1 MAKDS
6 ILDRADARLR
16 GKSSSDESVADKGG
30 RKAGGTVVRRRSR
43 GGKAAEADAS
53 SNGANGA
60 EAKATTVRRRTTV
73 RRKAATTAPVV
84 EVEAPAAAP
93 VAPEEPAAT
102 PVESDPV
109 ETAPEVE
116 ASSETVVE
124 EPKAVE
130 VEVASEAAPEAEEPE
145 VAAAASEDSDSD
157 SDPGSDLPPSI
168 DDLLSSSA
176 ERKKRVHKVLSD
188 EQIEAEKQGKVA
200 SVTPSADVSASGEGA
215 AAEPSEEEA
224 EVAGDAAGASVE
236 AAAAAAE
243 LDPNA
248 SLEDLLKEQGIVQH
262 KPKKGRR
269 IIEDEVS
276 ATTLA
281 AANAAQIQAKADVP
295 SGPSLYEKA
304 TPRNKPIRFLD
315 PATIQRER
323 EARARRG
330 RRKEVV
336 SPRDN
341 LYGGARGR
349 NRRKGRAPAK
359 GSGKSTEITTA
370 AAHKRVIKVHGGIT
384 VADLANGMGIKGGML
399 IKTLVGMGQ
408 MVTLNEVLDVETA
421 QLIAEDFDY
430 QVEDVSFDEEEI
442 LQQSEDLDADED
454 LEARAPV
461 VTIMGHVDHGKTSLL
476 DLIRKSKV
484 AEGEAGGITQHVS
497 AFDVVAEGESITFV
511 DTPGHAA
518 FTAMRARGADMT
530 DIVVL
535 VVAATEGVMPQTV
548 EVIAHAKAAEVP
560 IIVAMNKMDLAEA
573 NPDKCRQQLSEQEL
587 IPEDWGGET
596 QMIPVSAKTGEG
608 LDSLLEAINL
618 QAEML
623 ELKANPKRQA
633 SGRVIEAQV
642 EKGRGPVSI
651 VLVQR
656 GTLRSGD
663 IVVAGTEFGRVR
675 ALFETG
681 TKKPKKLKEVG
692 PSSPVAILGL
702 SGLPSAGD
710 EFAVVDNDKA
720 AKSVV
725 EHRKD
730 IERKKMD
737 VKKGMS
743 LDDVFS
749 RMKEGEIK
757 ELNLIIKA
765 DVQGSIEA
773 LKQVLTEIE
782 VRDTR
787 VKIIHSGVGGVTLG
801 DVTLAEASSA
811 IIVGFGVRPDA
822 KARNE
827 ADRAKVEIRTY
838 RIIYEAVDEIK
849 AALVGMLDPE
859 FRETVVGHAEVR
871 DTFKIS
877 KVGVICGSFVQDGKV
892 SRNHK
897 IRVLR
902 NSVVVWEGG
911 VKSVRRFKDDV
922 KEVLQGYECGIGL
935 DGYDDV
941 KEGDILETFIIEEI
955 RPTV

>member
-1 MAKDS
+1 
-6 ILDRADARLR
+6 
-16 GKSSSDESVADKGG
+16 V
-30 RKAGGTVVRRRSR
+30 
-43 GGKAAEADAS
+43 AEA
-53 SNGANGA
+53 
-60 EAKATTVRRRTTV
+60 E
-73 RRKAATTAPVV
+73 
-84 EVEAPAAAP
+84 AP
-93 VAPEEPAAT
+93 VAAPAPPEEPVVAPVDSE
-102 PVESDPV
+102 PVEAAPEVEQSSEPAV
-109 ETAPEVE
+109 EEPPAVEAETAPE
-116 ASSETVVE
+116 T
-124 EPKAVE
+124 
-130 VEVASEAAPEAEEPE
+130 APEAEEPQ
-145 VAAAASEDSDSD
+145 VAAAASEDSEA
-157 SDPGSDLPPSI
+157 GLPPSI

-200 SVTPSADVSASGEGA
+200 AVTPVTPVAAVSESDEADT
-215 AAEPSEEEA
+215 
-224 EVAGDAAGASVE
+224 SVE
-236 AAAAAAE
+236 AGAEQADAAVETEAASSEAAATTKS
-243 LDPNA
+243 DPNA

-281 AANAAQIQAKADVP
+281 AANAAQMQAKSDVP
-295 SGPSLYEKA
+295 TGPSLYEKA

-336 SPRDN
+336 SPRAN
-341 LYGGARGR
+341 LYGARGR
-349 NRRKGRAPAK
+349 GRRKGRAPAK

-384 VADLANGMGIKGGML
+384 VADLANGIGIKGGML

-408 MVTLNEVLDVETA
+408 MVTLNDLLDIETA

-430 QVEDVSFDEEEI
+430 QVEDISFDEEEI
-442 LQQSEDLDADED
+442 LQQSDELDAQED
-454 LEARAPV
+454 LETRAPV

-497 AFDVVAEGESITFV
+497 AFDVVAEGASITFV

-548 EVIAHAKAAEVP
+548 EVIAHAKAASVP

-623 ELKANPKRQA
+623 ELKSNPNRQA

-681 TKKPKKLKEVG
+681 TKKPNKLKEVG

-710 EFAVVDNDKA
+710 EFAVVDSDKA

-743 LDDVFS
+743 LEDVFS

-838 RIIYEAVDEIK
+838 RVIYEAVDEIK

-877 KVGVICGSFVQDGKV
+877 KIGVICGSFVQDGKV

-955 RPTV
+955 RPTI

>member
-1 MAKDS
+1 
-6 ILDRADARLR
+6 
-16 GKSSSDESVADKGG
+16 
-30 RKAGGTVVRRRSR
+30 
-43 GGKAAEADAS
+43 
-53 SNGANGA
+53 
-60 EAKATTVRRRTTV
+60 
-73 RRKAATTAPVV
+73 
-84 EVEAPAAAP
+84 
-93 VAPEEPAAT
+93 
-102 PVESDPV
+102 
-109 ETAPEVE
+109 
-116 ASSETVVE
+116 
-124 EPKAVE
+124 
-130 VEVASEAAPEAEEPE
+130 
-145 VAAAASEDSDSD
+145 
-157 SDPGSDLPPSI
+157 
-168 DDLLSSSA
+168 
-176 ERKKRVHKVLSD
+176 VLSD

-200 SVTPSADVSASGEGA
+200 AVTPVTPVAAVSESDEADT
-215 AAEPSEEEA
+215 
-224 EVAGDAAGASVE
+224 SVE
-236 AAAAAAE
+236 AGAEQADAAVETEAASSEAAATTKS
-243 LDPNA
+243 DPNA

-281 AANAAQIQAKADVP
+281 AANAAQMQAKSDVP
-295 SGPSLYEKA
+295 TGPSLYEKA

-336 SPRDN
+336 SPRAN
-341 LYGGARGR
+341 LYGARGR
-349 NRRKGRAPAK
+349 GRRKGRAPAK

-384 VADLANGMGIKGGML
+384 VADLANGIGIKGGML

-408 MVTLNEVLDVETA
+408 MVTLNDLLDIETA

-430 QVEDVSFDEEEI
+430 QVEDISFDEEEI
-442 LQQSEDLDADED
+442 LQQSDELDAQED
-454 LEARAPV
+454 LETRAPV

-497 AFDVVAEGESITFV
+497 AFDVVAEGASITFV

-548 EVIAHAKAAEVP
+548 EVIAHAKAASVP

-623 ELKANPKRQA
+623 ELKSNPNRQA

-681 TKKPKKLKEVG
+681 TKKPNKLKEVG

-710 EFAVVDNDKA
+710 EFAVVDSDKA

-743 LDDVFS
+743 LEDVFS

-838 RIIYEAVDEIK
+838 RVIYEAVDEIK

-877 KVGVICGSFVQDGKV
+877 KIGVICGSFVQDGKV

-955 RPTV
+955 RPTI

>member
-1 MAKDS
+1 
-6 ILDRADARLR
+6 
-16 GKSSSDESVADKGG
+16 
-30 RKAGGTVVRRRSR
+30 
-43 GGKAAEADAS
+43 
-53 SNGANGA
+53 
-60 EAKATTVRRRTTV
+60 
-73 RRKAATTAPVV
+73 
-84 EVEAPAAAP
+84 
-93 VAPEEPAAT
+93 
-102 PVESDPV
+102 
-109 ETAPEVE
+109 
-116 ASSETVVE
+116 
-124 EPKAVE
+124 
-130 VEVASEAAPEAEEPE
+130 
-145 VAAAASEDSDSD
+145 
-157 SDPGSDLPPSI
+157 
-168 DDLLSSSA
+168 
-176 ERKKRVHKVLSD
+176 VLSD

-200 SVTPSADVSASGEGA
+200 AATPVAAASESGEADTSVDASAEQADPAVETEA
-215 AAEPSEEEA
+215 AS
-224 EVAGDAAGASVE
+224 SE
-236 AAAAAAE
+236 AAAATKS
-243 LDPNA
+243 DPNA

-281 AANAAQIQAKADVP
+281 AANAAQMQAKSDAP
-295 SGPSLYEKA
+295 TGPSLYEKA

-341 LYGGARGR
+341 LYGARGR
-349 NRRKGRAPAK
+349 GRRKGRAPAK

-384 VADLANGMGIKGGML
+384 VADLADGMGVKGGML

-408 MVTLNEVLDVETA
+408 MVTLNDLLDIETA
-421 QLIAEDFDY
+421 QLIAEDFEY
-430 QVEDVSFDEEEI
+430 QVEDISFDEEEI
-442 LQQSEDLDADED
+442 LQQSDELDAQED
-454 LEARAPV
+454 LETRAPV

-535 VVAATEGVMPQTV
+535 VVAATEGVMPQTI
-548 EVIAHAKAAEVP
+548 EVIAHAKAASVP

-596 QMIPVSAKTGEG
+596 QMIPVSAKTGDG

-623 ELKANPKRQA
+623 ELKSNPNRQA

-692 PSSPVAILGL
+692 PSTPVAILGL

-710 EFAVVDNDKA
+710 EFAVVDSDKA

-730 IERKKMD
+730 LERKKMD

-743 LDDVFS
+743 LEDVFS

-838 RIIYEAVDEIK
+838 RVIYEAVDEIK

-877 KVGVICGSFVQDGKV
+877 KIGVICGSFVQDGKV

-955 RPTV
+955 RPTI

>member
-1 MAKDS
+1 
-6 ILDRADARLR
+6 
-16 GKSSSDESVADKGG
+16 V
-30 RKAGGTVVRRRSR
+30 
-43 GGKAAEADAS
+43 AEA
-53 SNGANGA
+53 
-60 EAKATTVRRRTTV
+60 E
-73 RRKAATTAPVV
+73 APVA
-84 EVEAPAAAP
+84 APA
-93 VAPEEPAAT
+93 APEEPVVAPVDSE
-102 PVESDPV
+102 PVEAAPEVEQSSEPAV
-109 ETAPEVE
+109 EEPPAVEAETAPE
-116 ASSETVVE
+116 T
-124 EPKAVE
+124 
-130 VEVASEAAPEAEEPE
+130 APEAEEPQ
-145 VAAAASEDSDSD
+145 VAAAASEDSEA
-157 SDPGSDLPPSI
+157 GLPPSI

-200 SVTPSADVSASGEGA
+200 AVTPVTPVAAVSESDEADT
-215 AAEPSEEEA
+215 
-224 EVAGDAAGASVE
+224 SVE
-236 AAAAAAE
+236 AGAEQADAAVETEAASSEAAATTKS
-243 LDPNA
+243 DPNA

-281 AANAAQIQAKADVP
+281 AANAAQMQAKSDVP
-295 SGPSLYEKA
+295 TGPSLYEKA

-336 SPRDN
+336 SPRAN
-341 LYGGARGR
+341 LYGARGR
-349 NRRKGRAPAK
+349 GRRKGRAPAK

-384 VADLANGMGIKGGML
+384 VADLANGIGIKGGML

-408 MVTLNEVLDVETA
+408 MVTLNDLLDIETA

-430 QVEDVSFDEEEI
+430 QVEDISFDEEEI
-442 LQQSEDLDADED
+442 LQQSDELDAQED
-454 LEARAPV
+454 LETRAPV

-497 AFDVVAEGESITFV
+497 AFDVVAEGASITFV

-548 EVIAHAKAAEVP
+548 EVIAHAKAASVP

-623 ELKANPKRQA
+623 ELKSNPNRQA

-681 TKKPKKLKEVG
+681 TKKPNKLKEVG

-710 EFAVVDNDKA
+710 EFAVVDSDKA

-743 LDDVFS
+743 LEDVFS

-838 RIIYEAVDEIK
+838 RVIYEAVDEIK

-877 KVGVICGSFVQDGKV
+877 KIGVICGSFVQDGKV

-955 RPTV
+955 RPTI

>member
-6 ILDRADARLR
+6 ILDRADALLR
-16 GKSSSDESVADKGG
+16 GKSSSDEGAADKGG
-30 RKAGGTVVRRRSR
+30 RQAGGTVVRRRSR
-43 GGKAAEADAS
+43 GGKAAEADAGN
-53 SNGANGA
+53 NGANGA

-73 RRKAATTAPVV
+73 RRKAAPAAPTA
-84 EVEAPAAAP
+84 EVEAPVTAP
-93 VAPEEPAAT
+93 AAPEEPVAA
-102 PVESDPV
+102 PVESEPV
-109 ETAPEVE
+109 EAAPEVE
-116 ASSETVVE
+116 PSSEPAVE

-130 VEVASEAAPEAEEPE
+130 VESVPETAPEAEEPE
-145 VAAAASEDSDSD
+145 VAAAASESSEADS
-157 SDPGSDLPPSI
+157 GLPPSI

-200 SVTPSADVSASGEGA
+200 AATPVAAASESGEADTSVDASAEQADPAVETEA
-215 AAEPSEEEA
+215 AS
-224 EVAGDAAGASVE
+224 SE
-236 AAAAAAE
+236 AAAATKS
-243 LDPNA
+243 DPNA

-281 AANAAQIQAKADVP
+281 AANAAQMQAKSDAP
-295 SGPSLYEKA
+295 TGPSLYEKA

-341 LYGGARGR
+341 LYGARGR
-349 NRRKGRAPAK
+349 GRRKGRAPAK

-384 VADLANGMGIKGGML
+384 VADLADGMGVKGGML

-408 MVTLNEVLDVETA
+408 MVTLNDLLDIETA
-421 QLIAEDFDY
+421 QLIAEDFEY
-430 QVEDVSFDEEEI
+430 QVEDISFDEEEI
-442 LQQSEDLDADED
+442 LQQSDELDAQED
-454 LEARAPV
+454 LETRAPV

-535 VVAATEGVMPQTV
+535 VVAATEGVMPQTI
-548 EVIAHAKAAEVP
+548 EVIAHAKAASVP

-596 QMIPVSAKTGEG
+596 QMIPVSAKTGDG

-623 ELKANPKRQA
+623 ELKSNPNRQA

-692 PSSPVAILGL
+692 PSTPVAILGL

-710 EFAVVDNDKA
+710 EFAVVDSDKA

-730 IERKKMD
+730 LERKKMD

-743 LDDVFS
+743 LEDVFS

-838 RIIYEAVDEIK
+838 RVIYEAVDEIK

-877 KVGVICGSFVQDGKV
+877 KIGVICGSFVQDGKV

-955 RPTV
+955 RPTI

>member
-1 MAKDS
+1 
-6 ILDRADARLR
+6 
-16 GKSSSDESVADKGG
+16 
-30 RKAGGTVVRRRSR
+30 VVPSPEPEPVE
-43 GGKAAEADAS
+43 AAPA
-53 SNGANGA
+53 
-60 EAKATTVRRRTTV
+60 
-73 RRKAATTAPVV
+73 
-84 EVEAPAAAP
+84 EVE
-93 VAPEEPAAT
+93 
-102 PVESDPV
+102 
-109 ETAPEVE
+109 EVTE
-116 ASSETVVE
+116 
-124 EPKAVE
+124 
-130 VEVASEAAPEAEEPE
+130 APEAEE
-145 VAAAASEDSDSD
+145 AAEEAEASAA
-157 SDPGSDLPPSI
+157 PPSI
-168 DDLLSSSA
+168 DDLLSSSGD
-176 ERKKRVHKVLSD
+176 RKKRVHKVLSD
-188 EQIEAEKQGKVA
+188 EQIAQEGKDGEAAVA
-200 SVTPSADVSASGEGA
+200 DAAPESVTEEGTDEVSTEAV
-215 AAEPSEEEA
+215 AE
-224 EVAGDAAGASVE
+224 E
-236 AAAAAAE
+236 AAAAATPVAESPEE

-269 IIEDEVS
+269 IIEDEAT
-276 ATTLA
+276 ATTA
-281 AANAAQIQAKADVP
+281 AAGVVQAQAPEAP
-295 SGPSLYEKA
+295 SGPSLYETP

-336 SPRDN
+336 SQRDN
-341 LYGGARGR
+341 LYGARGR
-349 NRRKGRAPAK
+349 GGRKGRSPAK

-370 AAHKRVIKVHGGIT
+370 AAHKRVIKVHGGVT
-384 VADLANGMGIKGGML
+384 VADLANGMGLKGGSL

-408 MVTLNEVLDVETA
+408 MVTLNEMLDIETA
-421 QLIAEDFDY
+421 QLIAEEFDY
-430 QVEDVSFDEEEI
+430 QVEDVSFVEEDI
-442 LQQSEDLDADED
+442 LQQSEEADTTED
-454 LEARAPV
+454 KETRAPV

-497 AFDVVAEGESITFV
+497 AFDVVAGGGRVTFV

-535 VVAATEGVMPQTV
+535 VVAAPEGVMPQTI

-560 IIVAMNKMDLAEA
+560 IIVALNKMDLAEA

-587 IPEDWGGET
+587 IPEDWGGDV
-596 QMIPVSAKTGEG
+596 QVLPISAKTGDG
-608 LDSLLEAINL
+608 LDALMEAINL

-623 ELKANPKRQA
+623 ELKANPNRAA

-642 EKGRGPVSI
+642 EKGRGPVSV

-663 IVVAGTEFGRVR
+663 IVVAGTEYGRVR

-681 TKKPKKLKEVG
+681 TKKPKKLKQVG
-692 PSSPVAILGL
+692 PSTPVAILGL
-702 SGLPSAGD
+702 SGVPAAGD
-710 EFAVVDNDKA
+710 EFAVVESDKA
-720 AKSVV
+720 AKTVV

-730 IERKKMD
+730 AERKKMD
-737 VKKGMS
+737 VKKGVS

-749 RMKEGEIK
+749 RMKEGEVK
-757 ELNLIIKA
+757 SLNLIIKA

-773 LKQVLTEIE
+773 LKQVLTDIE

-787 VKIIHSGVGGVTLG
+787 VKIIHSGVGGVTVG
-801 DVTLAEASSA
+801 DVTLAEASGA
-811 IIVGFGVRPDA
+811 VIVGFGVRPDA

-827 ADRAKVEIRTY
+827 ADRAKVDVRTY
-838 RIIYEAVDEIK
+838 RVIYEAVDEIK

-859 FRETVVGHAEVR
+859 FKETVVGHAEVR
-871 DTFKIS
+871 ETFKIS
-877 KVGVICGSFVQDGKV
+877 KVGVICGSFVQDGKI

-922 KEVLQGYECGIGL
+922 KEVLQGYECGISL

-941 KEGDILETFIIEEI
+941 KTGDVLETFVIEEI
-955 RPTV
+955 RPTI

>member
-1 MAKDS
+1 
-6 ILDRADARLR
+6 
-16 GKSSSDESVADKGG
+16 
-30 RKAGGTVVRRRSR
+30 
-43 GGKAAEADAS
+43 
-53 SNGANGA
+53 
-60 EAKATTVRRRTTV
+60 
-73 RRKAATTAPVV
+73 
-84 EVEAPAAAP
+84 
-93 VAPEEPAAT
+93 
-102 PVESDPV
+102 
-109 ETAPEVE
+109 
-116 ASSETVVE
+116 
-124 EPKAVE
+124 
-130 VEVASEAAPEAEEPE
+130 
-145 VAAAASEDSDSD
+145 
-157 SDPGSDLPPSI
+157 
-168 DDLLSSSA
+168 
-176 ERKKRVHKVLSD
+176 
-188 EQIEAEKQGKVA
+188 
-200 SVTPSADVSASGEGA
+200 
-215 AAEPSEEEA
+215 
-224 EVAGDAAGASVE
+224 
-236 AAAAAAE
+236 
-243 LDPNA
+243 
-248 SLEDLLKEQGIVQH
+248 
-262 KPKKGRR
+262 
-269 IIEDEVS
+269 
-276 ATTLA
+276 
-281 AANAAQIQAKADVP
+281 
-295 SGPSLYEKA
+295 
-304 TPRNKPIRFLD
+304 
-315 PATIQRER
+315 
-323 EARARRG
+323 
-330 RRKEVV
+330 
-336 SPRDN
+336 
-341 LYGGARGR
+341 
-349 NRRKGRAPAK
+349 
-359 GSGKSTEITTA
+359 
-370 AAHKRVIKVHGGIT
+370 
-384 VADLANGMGIKGGML
+384 
-399 IKTLVGMGQ
+399 
-408 MVTLNEVLDVETA
+408 
-421 QLIAEDFDY
+421 
-430 QVEDVSFDEEEI
+430 
-442 LQQSEDLDADED
+442 
-454 LEARAPV
+454 
-461 VTIMGHVDHGKTSLL
+461 
-476 DLIRKSKV
+476 
-484 AEGEAGGITQHVS
+484 
-497 AFDVVAEGESITFV
+497 
-511 DTPGHAA
+511 
-518 FTAMRARGADMT
+518 
-530 DIVVL
+530 
-535 VVAATEGVMPQTV
+535 
-548 EVIAHAKAAEVP
+548 
-560 IIVAMNKMDLAEA
+560 
-573 NPDKCRQQLSEQEL
+573 
-587 IPEDWGGET
+587 
-596 QMIPVSAKTGEG
+596 
-608 LDSLLEAINL
+608 LLEAINL

-623 ELKANPKRQA
+623 ELKSNPNRQA

-681 TKKPKKLKEVG
+681 TKKPNKLKEVG

-710 EFAVVDNDKA
+710 EFAVVDSDKA

-743 LDDVFS
+743 LEDVFS

-838 RIIYEAVDEIK
+838 RVIYEAVDEIK

-877 KVGVICGSFVQDGKV
+877 KIGVICGSFVQDGKV

-955 RPTV
+955 RPTI

>member
-6 ILDRADARLR
+6 ILDRADALLR
-16 GKSSSDESVADKGG
+16 GKSSSDEGAADKGG

-43 GGKAAEADAS
+43 GGKAAEDDAGN
-53 SNGANGA
+53 NGANGA

-73 RRKAATTAPVV
+73 RRKAAP
-84 EVEAPAAAP
+84 AAP
-93 VAPEEPAAT
+93 VAEAEAPVAAPAAPEEPVVAPVDSE
-102 PVESDPV
+102 PVEAAPEVEQSSEPAV
-109 ETAPEVE
+109 EEPPAVEAETAPE
-116 ASSETVVE
+116 T
-124 EPKAVE
+124 
-130 VEVASEAAPEAEEPE
+130 APEAEEPQ
-145 VAAAASEDSDSD
+145 VAAAASEDSEA
-157 SDPGSDLPPSI
+157 GLPPSI

-200 SVTPSADVSASGEGA
+200 AVTPVTPVAAVSESDEADT
-215 AAEPSEEEA
+215 
-224 EVAGDAAGASVE
+224 SVE
-236 AAAAAAE
+236 AGAEQADAAVETEAASSEAAATTKS
-243 LDPNA
+243 DPNA

-281 AANAAQIQAKADVP
+281 AANAAQMQAKSDVP
-295 SGPSLYEKA
+295 TGPSLYEKA

-336 SPRDN
+336 SPRAN
-341 LYGGARGR
+341 LYGARGR
-349 NRRKGRAPAK
+349 GRRKGRAPAK

-384 VADLANGMGIKGGML
+384 VADLANGIGIKGGML

-408 MVTLNEVLDVETA
+408 MVTLNDLLDIETA

-430 QVEDVSFDEEEI
+430 QVEDISFDEEEI
-442 LQQSEDLDADED
+442 LQQSDELDAQED
-454 LEARAPV
+454 LETRAPV

-497 AFDVVAEGESITFV
+497 AFDVVAEGASITFV

-548 EVIAHAKAAEVP
+548 EVIAHAKAASVP

-623 ELKANPKRQA
+623 ELKSNPNRQA

-681 TKKPKKLKEVG
+681 TKKPNKLKEVG

-710 EFAVVDNDKA
+710 EFAVVDSDKA

-743 LDDVFS
+743 LEDVFS

-838 RIIYEAVDEIK
+838 RVIYEAVDEIK

-877 KVGVICGSFVQDGKV
+877 KIGVICGSFVQDGKV

-955 RPTV
+955 RPTI